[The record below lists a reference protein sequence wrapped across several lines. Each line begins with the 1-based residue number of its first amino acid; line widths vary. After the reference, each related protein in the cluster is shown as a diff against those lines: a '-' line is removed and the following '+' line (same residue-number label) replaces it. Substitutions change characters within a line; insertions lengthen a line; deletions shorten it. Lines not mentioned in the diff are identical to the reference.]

1 MSGKE
6 NMRTAPEKETQK
18 KIYVLD
24 LFRAAGCVLIFG
36 FHCDWLAGNRFYD
49 LVFARGYNMVTFFFV
64 LSGFA
69 TYLRYRGTFSSLKR
83 DELAAF
89 YKKKLLRIYP
99 LYFVSLLLSIPVSYC
114 FFQLPGVQ
122 DRARYLFLNLF
133 ALQSWSRE
141 LDVWFAFNDVAWT
154 ISTELLGYGIAPFA
168 IYLLNRQNS
177 KMNIVKMGGA
187 LFGLYLVFCFGIS
200 QNSLSRWLTSV
211 FPLVRVWDFIIGLLA
226 GRLYALVKES
236 KKTLRSASCLEI
248 LALLLTGAVLFVPQL
263 NQKMIFQMEYIPF
276 FVFLIFVFNF
286 EEGICSRGI
295 LKLQISASKT
305 FLFYMFHKIVMRY
318 AHTTVLWKVFGDIGY
333 ALVLGGLTYI
343 AVTII
348 HFAVNFMGKGKREER
363 AVSG

>member
-36 FHCDWLAGNRFYD
+36 FHCDWLAGNRLYD

-83 DELAAF
+83 AELTAF

-177 KMNIVKMGGA
+177 KMNIVKMGGG
-187 LFGLYLVFCFGIS
+187 FIWTIS
-200 QNSLSRWLTSV
+200 C
-211 FPLVRVWDFIIGLLA
+211 LLLWNISEFTVPVADLRISA
-226 GRLYALVKES
+226 GEGMGFYNRTACR
-236 KKTLRSASCLEI
+236 KTLCA
-248 LALLLTGAVLFVPQL
+248 G
-263 NQKMIFQMEYIPF
+263 
-276 FVFLIFVFNF
+276 
-286 EEGICSRGI
+286 
-295 LKLQISASKT
+295 
-305 FLFYMFHKIVMRY
+305 
-318 AHTTVLWKVFGDIGY
+318 
-333 ALVLGGLTYI
+333 
-343 AVTII
+343 
-348 HFAVNFMGKGKREER
+348 
-363 AVSG
+363 